1 MNLAQ
6 LPAIRLWP
14 VIKRNLLIY
23 ALALGLAFGIMSI
36 IIALL
41 GFDVLTA
48 LKTLIGTSFKSKFG
62 FQETIKKT
70 IPLIFT
76 TYAFAIP
83 FKIRFFN
90 IGGWG
95 QMVAGGTFSAILGL
109 SLAGANLPAPVLI
122 PLLLIAGLAG
132 GALYSFV
139 AGLLQANYS
148 INPIIST
155 IMLNFVAVLFV
166 NFFATTEPWR
176 DPMEGHP
183 ITKHLPSSAI
193 LPPIASGVPS
203 SIIFALLTI
212 IFVYILMTKTRLG
225 YEITAVGYNLYSAQA
240 YGINY
245 KKTIILTFVIGGAL
259 AGLGGALQILTIHR
273 KLIEGFEFTSGA
285 QYGMFGILT
294 ALICAGSPLGVP
306 VSAFFMSVLLVG
318 ADALQRTMQIPVELV
333 FVSQALIVIILVVIR
348 QRMEARK

>member
-1 MNLAQ
+1 M
-6 LPAIRLWP
+6 
-14 VIKRNLLIY
+14 LIY
-23 ALALGLAFGIMSI
+23 ALARVGLWNI
-36 IIALL
+36 IFNCSPT
-41 GFDVLTA
+41 GFDVPTA
-48 LKTLIGTSFKSKFG
+48 LKTLVGTSFKSKFG
-62 FQETIKKT
+62 FQETIKNY
-70 IPLIFT
+70 PLDLT

-109 SLAGANLPAPVLI
+109 SLAGVNLPATVMI
-122 PLLLIAGLAG
+122 PLLLIAGLIG
-132 GALYSFV
+132 GAVYSFI
-139 AGLLQANYS
+139 AGFLQANYS

-183 ITKHLPSSAI
+183 ITKHLPAAAI
-193 LPPIASGVPS
+193 MKPITSGVPS
-203 SIIFALLTI
+203 SLIFALLAI
-212 IFVYILMTKTRLG
+212 IFVYLLMTKTRLG

-259 AGLGGALQILTIHR
+259 AGLGGALEILTIHR

-285 QYGMFGILT
+285 QFGMFGILT
-294 ALICAGSPLGVP
+294 AVICVGNPGVLIA
-306 VSAFFMSVLLVG
+306 AFFMSVLLVG
-318 ADALQRTMQIPVELV
+318 PMLYRELCRSRWNW
-333 FVSQALIVIILVVIR
+333 FSYRKQAGRGNPGSAGKGWRRINKR
-348 QRMEARK
+348 WHS